1 MNNTKITRRGFIKMT
16 AISAGVVAAY
26 PLLEKFPHLY
36 PQVEFKNLLFRGT
49 YNGLVQ
55 ASDDNGKTW
64 VKKMNFGNEIRIIDL
79 VKVNDTLVTR
89 LGIGNNTFEL
99 VSDDGQKWLTL

>member
-16 AISAGVVAAY
+16 AISAGVIATY

-64 VKKMNFGNEIRIIDL
+64 QKKMNFGNEIRILDL
-79 VKVNDTLVTR
+79 YKDNEQLITR
-89 LGIGNNTFEL
+89 LGIGDNTFDLISE
-99 VSDDGQKWLTL
+99 DGKKWLTM

>member
-16 AISAGVVAAY
+16 AISAGVVVAY
-26 PLLEKFPHLY
+26 PLLEKFTPFY

-55 ASDDNGKTW
+55 ASEDNGKTW
-64 VKKMNFGNEIRIIDL
+64 QKKMNFGNDIRIIDL
-79 VKVNDTLVTR
+79 INDNEQLVAK
-89 LGIGNNTFEL
+89 LGIGDNTFEL
-99 VSDDGQKWLTL
+99 ISEDGQKWLTM

>member
-1 MNNTKITRRGFIKMT
+1 MKMTNISRRGFIIMT
-16 AISAGVVAAY
+16 AISAGVVVAY
-26 PLLEKFPHLY
+26 PLLEKFTHFY

-55 ASDDNGKTW
+55 ASEDHGKTW

-79 VKVNDTLVTR
+79 VKVNEQLVTQ
-89 LGIGNNTFEL
+89 LGIGDNTFEL
-99 VSDDGQKWLTL
+99 ISDDGQKWITM